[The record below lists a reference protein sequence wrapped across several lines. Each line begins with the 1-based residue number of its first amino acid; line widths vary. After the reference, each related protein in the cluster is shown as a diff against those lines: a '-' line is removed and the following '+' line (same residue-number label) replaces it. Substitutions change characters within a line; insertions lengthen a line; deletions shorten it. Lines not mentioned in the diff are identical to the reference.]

1 VFFWRAIEAKGTE
14 ASESKPDPFRLGG
27 EYPWNIAWNIMRTSD
42 LISLRIVQ
50 KRAPYKPHLGAFTV
64 LARLEAE
71 SFPLVRYTAAMHPP
85 RVNDAEVRAVIR
97 ELTVE
102 NIPPAGAAVRR
113 ALESRFGSRGG
124 VTRIYRLLAEEGA
137 RLTSPPNPS
146 SVEALQR
153 ELQAM
158 RHRAERAE
166 HREVAHQTRWAEE
179 VDRLRRQVAALEP
192 VAQQA
197 RIGRDTNEL
206 LRHQLQAAE
215 LRAAKLEAQL
225 MASQEGEEKGVA
237 VANPSETLATV
248 RP

>member
-1 VFFWRAIEAKGTE
+1 
-14 ASESKPDPFRLGG
+14 
-27 EYPWNIAWNIMRTSD
+27 MRNSD
-42 LISLRIVQ
+42 LISLGIGQR
-50 KRAPYKPHLGAFTV
+50 RSPYKPHLGAFTV

-102 NIPPAGAAVRR
+102 NFPPAGAAVRR

-124 VTRIYRLLAEEGA
+124 VTRIYRLLAEEGV
-137 RLTSPPNPS
+137 RLTPPPNVS

-153 ELQAM
+153 ELEALRQ
-158 RHRAERAE
+158 RAERAE
-166 HREVAHQTRWAEE
+166 DREEAHQTRWAEE

-197 RIGRDTNEL
+197 RIGRDTAEL
-206 LRHQLQAAE
+206 LRHQLQAAQ
-215 LRAAKLEAQL
+215 LRAAQFEAQL
-225 MASQEGEEKGVA
+225 MASQDSEEEGVA
-237 VANPSETLATV
+237 VANPSESLAKV

>member
-1 VFFWRAIEAKGTE
+1 
-14 ASESKPDPFRLGG
+14 
-27 EYPWNIAWNIMRTSD
+27 MRTSD

-50 KRAPYKPHLGAFTV
+50 KRTPYKPYLGAFTV

-102 NIPPAGAAVRR
+102 NFPPAGAAVRR

-124 VTRIYRLLAEEGA
+124 VTRIYRLLAEEGV
-137 RLTSPPNPS
+137 RLTPPPNVS

-153 ELQAM
+153 ELEALRQ
-158 RHRAERAE
+158 RAERAE
-166 HREVAHQTRWAEE
+166 DREEAHQTRWAEE
-179 VDRLRRQVAALEP
+179 VDRLRLKIAALEP

-215 LRAAKLEAQL
+215 LRAAQLEAQL
-225 MASQEGEEKGVA
+225 MASQE
-237 VANPSETLATV
+237 SEVT
-248 RP
+248 R

>member
-1 VFFWRAIEAKGTE
+1 
-14 ASESKPDPFRLGG
+14 
-27 EYPWNIAWNIMRTSD
+27 MRDSD
-42 LISLRIVQ
+42 LILLRIVQ
-50 KRAPYKPHLGAFTV
+50 KTSQYKPHLGAFG
-64 LARLEAE
+64 LIARLEAE

-85 RVNDAEVRAVIR
+85 RVSDAEVRAVIR

-113 ALESRFGSRGG
+113 ALELRFGSRGG
-124 VTRIYRLLAEEGA
+124 VTRIYRLLAQEGV
-137 RLTSPPNPS
+137 RLTPPPNPS
-146 SVEALQR
+146 SASALQR

-215 LRAAKLEAQL
+215 LRAAHLEAQL
-225 MASQEGEEKGVA
+225 MASQESEENGVA
-237 VANPSETLATV
+237 VANPSESLAKV

>member
-1 VFFWRAIEAKGTE
+1 
-14 ASESKPDPFRLGG
+14 
-27 EYPWNIAWNIMRTSD
+27 MRNSH

-50 KRAPYKPHLGAFTV
+50 KRTPYNPYLGAFTV
-64 LARLEAE
+64 LARPEAE

-85 RVNDAEVRAVIR
+85 RVSDAEVRAVIR

-113 ALESRFGSRGG
+113 ALELRFGSRGG
-124 VTRIYRLLAEEGA
+124 VTRIYRLLAEEGV
-137 RLTSPPNPS
+137 RLTPPPNPS
-146 SVEALQR
+146 SAEALQR

-179 VDRLRRQVAALEP
+179 VDRLRRQVAALQP
-192 VAQQA
+192 VAEQA
-197 RIGRDTNEL
+197 RIARDTNDL
-206 LRHQLQAAE
+206 LRYQLQAAE
-215 LRAAKLEAQL
+215 LRAGQLEAQL
-225 MASQEGEEKGVA
+225 IASQQSEEKEVA
-237 VANPSETLATV
+237 VANPPAALSKY